1 MAKQKSIKKQR
12 SSSNLGMLIFGS
24 VLITLYFNPSVQDP
38 FNAPKMWI
46 LVILSAW
53 LVGYLAINFKLIFSE
68 KYSKFLLWIFVIFV
82 VSNLFSL
89 IFSDYRLTS
98 FIGEIQRNNGFIT
111 YLGLAIISLAAS
123 IIFNNIKSIQKLL
136 NWATFTLVIL
146 SLYGFFQTIGK
157 DFIKWNNPYNAV
169 IATVG
174 NPNFAAAIMAILAV
188 ITFGSIFIQKNNRTL
203 QLFLGIVFIFTL
215 FVIIRSDARQG
226 LITLALGVGFILIN
240 LIYAYNKKLG
250 ITGIVAFLFVGFM
263 TILGMLQVGPL
274 ERFVYKDSVSVRG
287 YYWRAGIEM
296 FKDHPLFG
304 VGLDRYGAF
313 FKEYREVTYPLKY
326 GFDLTSSN
334 AHDLPIQL
342 FATGGAFVGI
352 SYMILLVF
360 IFILG
365 LKTIKKSQDIAKPI
379 TITLVAAWLSFQAQ
393 SIISIDNIGISIWG
407 WLLTGAIVGMAISV
421 EKSNEQIQQAT
432 SKKKDLG
439 FQTLISSILAMSVG
453 IFCLFLYKGESNMY
467 STRLWFNP
475 NAPANNEQ
483 LEKYGNA
490 TVESLFVQPA
500 YKITVA
506 SYFLNVGKNQ
516 DGEKILLDVIE
527 DDPRNLDALA
537 ILAEYNKGIG
547 QVNKAISNRLEIA
560 KFDPWNAKNYYQL
573 GLLYKSVGDLSSMEN
588 MKIKIESFASKDPIA
603 SQAATDLIP

>member
-1 MAKQKSIKKQR
+1 MAKQKSVKKQKTPA
-12 SSSNLGMLIFGS
+12 NLGIVIFGS
-24 VLITLYFNPSVQDP
+24 ALITLYFNPSVQDP

-46 LVILSAW
+46 LIILSAW
-53 LVGYLAINFKLIFSE
+53 LMGYLAINFKLIFSE
-68 KYSKFLLWIFVIFV
+68 KPSKSLFWILATFILANFG
-82 VSNLFSL
+82 SL
-89 IFSDYRLTS
+89 IFSDHKLTS
-98 FIGEIQRNNGFIT
+98 FVGEIQRNNGFIT
-111 YLGLAIISLAAS
+111 YLGLAIISLASAMLL
-123 IIFNNIKSIQKLL
+123 NNLKSIQSLFKCAVL
-136 NWATFTLVIL
+136 TLAIL

-188 ITFGSIFIQKNNRTL
+188 ITFGSIFVYKNNRFL
-203 QLFLGIVFIFTL
+203 QLTLSIVFIFTL

-240 LIYAYNKKLG
+240 LIYSQNKKLG
-250 ITGIVAFLFVGFM
+250 LTGIVAFLIIGFM

-304 VGLDRYGAF
+304 IGLDRYGAF

-342 FATGGAFVGI
+342 FATGGALVGI
-352 SYMILLVF
+352 SYMFLLIF

-365 LKTIKKSQDIAKPI
+365 LKTIRKSQDIFKPI
-379 TITLVAAWLSFQAQ
+379 SITLVAAWLSFQAQ
-393 SIISIDNIGISIWG
+393 SVISIDNIGISIWG
-407 WLLTGAIVGMAISV
+407 WLLTGAIVGMSISV
-421 EKSNEQIQQAT
+421 EKSNQQIQQ
-432 SKKKDLG
+432 SKINKNDLG
-439 FQTLISSILAMSVG
+439 FHTLISSILAMSVG

-467 STRLWFNP
+467 SARLWFNP

-490 TVESLFVQPA
+490 TVESLFIQPA

-506 SYFLNVGKNQ
+506 SYYLNVGKNQ

-527 DDPRNLDALA
+527 DDPRNLDALT
-537 ILAEYNKGIG
+537 ILAEYNKGLG
-547 QVNKAISNRLEIA
+547 QMNKAISYRLEIA

-588 MKIKIESFASKDPIA
+588 MKIKINSFASNDPIA
-603 SQAATDLIP
+603 VQAATDLIA